1 MDLIDA
7 SKYLAA
13 KEAYK
18 MSMTSNW
25 AIREIMESCKKL
37 ECLADVN
44 NLISEQATMGESSV
58 SVRHRVTAPDA
69 LAVRSALT
77 VLRVRPEL
85 LMPKAMSF
93 SVNKEA
99 DTAC

>member
-1 MDLIDA
+1 
-7 SKYLAA
+7 
-13 KEAYK
+13 
-18 MSMTSNW
+18 MSITSNW

-37 ECLADVN
+37 ECLADVI
-44 NLISEQATMGESSV
+44 NLMSEQATIGEASV
-58 SVRHRVTAPDA
+58 SVRHRVMAPDA
-69 LAVRSALT
+69 FAVRSAFT
-77 VLRVRPEL
+77 VHWVWPEL